1 MSIRTFMKKFLL
13 IAVAVALV
21 FTVPADSALSA
32 SVISVASTPSQEE
45 IVEYAQNYP
54 SDLVSYSDWGF
65 PQNGYTIGFRIKPQL
80 SLPYASGAL
89 SDEELICALNTIKT
103 IRYIAGLSDAVYLS
117 DEYNSLAQA
126 SSLVNYVNDEL
137 THTPAAPAG
146 MDSSLAK
153 AGYTGATKSN
163 LAWASW

>member
-54 SDLVSYSDWGF
+54 SDLVSYSD
-65 PQNGYTIGFRIKPQL
+65 
-80 SLPYASGAL
+80 
-89 SDEELICALNTIKT
+89 
-103 IRYIAGLSDAVYLS
+103 
-117 DEYNSLAQA
+117 
-126 SSLVNYVNDEL
+126 
-137 THTPAAPAG
+137 
-146 MDSSLAK
+146 
-153 AGYTGATKSN
+153 
-163 LAWASW
+163 

>member
-21 FTVPADSALSA
+21 STVPADSALSA

-65 PQNGYTIGFRIKPQL
+65 PQNGYTIGFRINL
-80 SLPYASGAL
+80 SSACLML
-89 SDEELICALNTIKT
+89 RELC
-103 IRYIAGLSDAVYLS
+103 
-117 DEYNSLAQA
+117 Q
-126 SSLVNYVNDEL
+126 
-137 THTPAAPAG
+137 
-146 MDSSLAK
+146 
-153 AGYTGATKSN
+153 TKS
-163 LAWASW
+163 LSAPLTRLRPYDI